1 MIIKKVSSI
10 EEAKECDK
18 LLTLLIQDEKKY
30 NENTKDDYIV
40 DNWYPNL
47 IYKNN
52 KQLFIAVNDNEIVGY
67 IYVKILTSND
77 SPEIYYEASIS
88 GIYVKESF
96 RKQGIATKLIN
107 EAKKWC
113 INKGVTYLKLNVLE
127 CNIAALNLYKKLGFN
142 DFSRIL
148 RNKL

>member
-1 MIIKKVSSI
+1 MIIKKVSCI

-30 NENTKDDYIV
+30 NENIKEDYKL

-47 IYKNN
+47 IDKDNN
-52 KQLFIAVNDNEIVGY
+52 QLFIAVYNNEIVGY
-67 IYVKILTSND
+67 AYVKIITSSD
-77 SPEIYYEASIS
+77 SPEIYTEASIS
-88 GIYVKESF
+88 GIYVKENF
-96 RKQGIATKLIN
+96 RRQGIATKLIN

-113 INKGVTYLKLNVLE
+113 INKGVSYLKLNVLE
-127 CNIAALNLYKKLGFN
+127 GNSTALNLYKKLGFN

>member
-40 DNWYPNL
+40 DNWYSSF
-47 IYKNN
+47 IDKDDS
-52 KQLFIAVNDNEIVGY
+52 QLFIAANDNEIVGY
-67 IYVKILTSND
+67 IYVKIITTSD
-77 SPEIYYEASIS
+77 SSDISTEASIS
-88 GIYVKESF
+88 GIYVKENF
-96 RKQGIATKLIN
+96 RKQGIGTKLIN

-113 INKGVTYLKLNVLE
+113 INKGVSYLKLNVLE
-127 CNIAALNLYKKLGFN
+127 GNRIALNLYKKLGFN
-142 DFSRIL
+142 DFSRVL

>member
-1 MIIKKVSSI
+1 MIIKKVSCI

-47 IYKNN
+47 IDKDNN
-52 KQLFIAVNDNEIVGY
+52 QLFIAVYNNEIVGY
-67 IYVKILTSND
+67 AYVKIITSSD
-77 SPEIYYEASIS
+77 SPEIYTEASIS
-88 GIYVKESF
+88 GIYVKENF
-96 RKQGIATKLIN
+96 RKQGIGTKLIN

-113 INKGVTYLKLNVLE
+113 INKGVSYLKLNVLE
-127 CNIAALNLYKKLGFN
+127 GNRIALNLYKKLGFN
-142 DFSRIL
+142 DFSRVL

>member
-18 LLTLLIQDEKKY
+18 LLTMLIQDEKKY

-40 DNWYPNL
+40 DNWYSSF
-47 IYKNN
+47 IDKDDS
-52 KQLFIAVNDNEIVGY
+52 QLFIAVDDNEIVGY
-67 IYVKILTSND
+67 IYVKIITTSD
-77 SPEIYYEASIS
+77 SSDISTEASIS
-88 GIYVKESF
+88 GIYVKENY
-96 RKQGIATKLIN
+96 RRQGIGTKLIN

-127 CNIAALNLYKKLGFN
+127 GNRIALNLYKKLGFN
-142 DFSRIL
+142 DFSRVL

>member
-18 LLTLLIQDEKKY
+18 LLTLLIQDEKNY
-30 NENTKDDYIV
+30 NENIKDDYKL

-47 IYKNN
+47 INKNN
-52 KQLFIAVNDNEIVGY
+52 NQLFIAVNDNEIVGY

-107 EAKKWC
+107 EAKNWC

-127 CNIAALNLYKKLGFN
+127 GNIAALNLYKKLGFN

-148 RNKL
+148 RTKL

>member
-40 DNWYPNL
+40 DNWYSSF
-47 IYKNN
+47 IDKDDS
-52 KQLFIAVNDNEIVGY
+52 QLFIAVNDNEIVGY
-67 IYVKILTSND
+67 IYVKIITTSD
-77 SPEIYYEASIS
+77 SSDISTEASIS
-88 GIYVKESF
+88 GIYVKENF
-96 RKQGIATKLIN
+96 RKQGIGTKLIN

-113 INKGVTYLKLNVLE
+113 INKGVSYLKLNVLE
-127 CNIAALNLYKKLGFN
+127 GNRIALNLYKKLGFN
-142 DFSRIL
+142 DFSRVL

>member
-18 LLTLLIQDEKKY
+18 FLTLLIQDEKKY

-40 DNWYPNL
+40 DNWYSSF
-47 IYKNN
+47 IDKDDS
-52 KQLFIAVNDNEIVGY
+52 QLFIAVNDNEIVGY
-67 IYVKILTSND
+67 IYVKIITTSD
-77 SPEIYYEASIS
+77 SSDISTEASIS
-88 GIYVKESF
+88 GIYVKENF
-96 RKQGIATKLIN
+96 RKQGIGTKLIN
-107 EAKKWC
+107 EARKWC

-127 CNIAALNLYKKLGFN
+127 GNSTALNLYKKLGFN
-142 DFSRIL
+142 DFSRVL

>member
-1 MIIKKVSSI
+1 MIIKKVSCI

-30 NENTKDDYIV
+30 NENIKEDYKL

-47 IYKNN
+47 IDKDNN
-52 KQLFIAVNDNEIVGY
+52 QLFIAVYNNEIVGY
-67 IYVKILTSND
+67 AYVKIITSSD
-77 SPEIYYEASIS
+77 SPEIYTEASIS
-88 GIYVKESF
+88 GIYIKENY
-96 RKQGIATKLIN
+96 RRQGIATKLIN

-113 INKGVTYLKLNVLE
+113 INKGVSYLKLNVLE
-127 CNIAALNLYKKLGFN
+127 GNRTALNLYKKLGFN
-142 DFSRIL
+142 DFSRVL

>member
-18 LLTLLIQDEKKY
+18 LLTLLIEDEKKY
-30 NENTKDDYIV
+30 NENTKDNYKV

-47 IYKNN
+47 IDKDDS
-52 KQLFIAVNDNEIVGY
+52 QLFIAVNDNETVGY
-67 IYVKILTSND
+67 IYVRIITTSD
-77 SPEIYYEASIS
+77 SSDIYTEASIS
-88 GIYVKESF
+88 GIYVKENF
-96 RKQGIATKLIN
+96 RKQGIGTKLIN

-127 CNIAALNLYKKLGFN
+127 GNSTALNLYKKLGFN

-148 RNKL
+148 RNEL

>member
-1 MIIKKVSSI
+1 MIIKKVSCI

-47 IYKNN
+47 IDKDNN
-52 KQLFIAVNDNEIVGY
+52 QLFIAVYNNEIVGY
-67 IYVKILTSND
+67 AYVKIITTSD
-77 SPEIYYEASIS
+77 SPEIYTEASIS
-88 GIYVKESF
+88 GIYVKENY
-96 RKQGIATKLIN
+96 RRQGIATKLIN

-113 INKGVTYLKLNVLE
+113 INKGVSYLKLNVLE
-127 CNIAALNLYKKLGFN
+127 GNRTALNLYKKLGFN
-142 DFSRIL
+142 DFSRVL

>member
-18 LLTLLIQDEKKY
+18 LLTMLIQDEKKY

-40 DNWYPNL
+40 DNWYSSF
-47 IYKNN
+47 IDKDDS
-52 KQLFIAVNDNEIVGY
+52 QLFIAVDDNEIVGY
-67 IYVKILTSND
+67 IYVKIITTSD
-77 SPEIYYEASIS
+77 SSDIYTEASIS
-88 GIYVKESF
+88 GIYVKDNF
-96 RKQGIATKLIN
+96 RKQGIGTKLIN

-127 CNIAALNLYKKLGFN
+127 GNIAALNLYKKLGFN
-142 DFSRIL
+142 DFSRVL

>member
-18 LLTLLIQDEKKY
+18 LLTMLIQDEKKY

-40 DNWYPNL
+40 DNWYFSF
-47 IYKNN
+47 IDKDDS
-52 KQLFIAVNDNEIVGY
+52 QLFIAVDDNEIVGY
-67 IYVKILTSND
+67 IYVKIITTSD
-77 SPEIYYEASIS
+77 SSDIYTEASIS
-88 GIYVKESF
+88 GIYVKDNF
-96 RKQGIATKLIN
+96 RKQGIGTKLIN

-127 CNIAALNLYKKLGFN
+127 GNIAALNLYKKLGFN
-142 DFSRIL
+142 DFSRVL

>member
-18 LLTLLIQDEKKY
+18 LLTLLIQDEKNY
-30 NENTKDDYIV
+30 NENTKDNYKV

-47 IYKNN
+47 INKNN
-52 KQLFIAVNDNEIVGY
+52 NQLFIAVNDNEIVGY

-96 RKQGIATKLIN
+96 RKQGIGTKLIN

-127 CNIAALNLYKKLGFN
+127 GNIAALNLYKKLGFN

>member
-18 LLTLLIQDEKKY
+18 LLTLLIEDEKKY
-30 NENTKDDYIV
+30 NENTKDNYKV

-47 IYKNN
+47 IDKDDS
-52 KQLFIAVNDNEIVGY
+52 QLFIAVDDNETVGY
-67 IYVKILTSND
+67 AYVRIITTSDSSDIYT
-77 SPEIYYEASIS
+77 EASIS
-88 GIYVKESF
+88 GIYVKEKF
-96 RKQGIATKLIN
+96 RKQGIGTKLIN

-127 CNIAALNLYKKLGFN
+127 GNSTALNLYKKLGFN

-148 RNKL
+148 RNEL

>member
-18 LLTLLIQDEKKY
+18 LLTLLIEDEKKY
-30 NENTKDDYIV
+30 NENTKDNYKV

-47 IYKNN
+47 IDKDDS
-52 KQLFIAVNDNEIVGY
+52 QLFIAVDDNETVGY
-67 IYVKILTSND
+67 AYVRIITTSDSSDIYI
-77 SPEIYYEASIS
+77 EASIS

-107 EAKKWC
+107 EAKNWC
-113 INKGVTYLKLNVLE
+113 INKGVSYIKLNVLE
-127 CNIAALNLYKKLGFN
+127 GNFAALNLYKKLGFN

>member
-1 MIIKKVSSI
+1 MIIKKVSCI

-30 NENTKDDYIV
+30 NENTKDDYKL

-47 IYKNN
+47 IDKDNN
-52 KQLFIAVNDNEIVGY
+52 QLFIAVYNNEIVGY
-67 IYVKILTSND
+67 AYVKIITTSD
-77 SPEIYYEASIS
+77 SPEIYTEASIS
-88 GIYVKESF
+88 GIYVKENY
-96 RKQGIATKLIN
+96 RRQGIATKLIN

-113 INKGVTYLKLNVLE
+113 INKGVSYLKLNVLE
-127 CNIAALNLYKKLGFN
+127 GNRTALNLYKKLGFN
-142 DFSRIL
+142 DFSRVL

>member
-1 MIIKKVSSI
+1 MIIKKVSCI

-47 IYKNN
+47 IDKDNN
-52 KQLFIAVNDNEIVGY
+52 QLFIAVYNNEIVGY
-67 IYVKILTSND
+67 AYVRIITTSDSSDIYIA
-77 SPEIYYEASIS
+77 ASIS

-113 INKGVTYLKLNVLE
+113 INKGVSYLKLNVLE
-127 CNIAALNLYKKLGFN
+127 GNRIALNLYKKLGFN
-142 DFSRIL
+142 DFSRVL

>member
-47 IYKNN
+47 IDKNN
-52 KQLFIAVNDNEIVGY
+52 NQLFIAVNDNEIVGY

-127 CNIAALNLYKKLGFN
+127 GNIAALNLYKKLGFN

>member
-1 MIIKKVSSI
+1 MVIKKVSSI

-18 LLTLLIQDEKKY
+18 LLILLIQDEKKY
-30 NENTKDDYIV
+30 NENIKEDYKL

-47 IYKNN
+47 IGKGNN
-52 KQLFIAVNDNEIVGY
+52 QLFIAVCNNEIVGY
-67 IYVKILTSND
+67 VYVKIITSSD
-77 SPEIYYEASIS
+77 SPEIYNEASIS

-96 RKQGIATKLIN
+96 RRQGIATKLIN

-113 INKGVTYLKLNVLE
+113 INKGVSYLKLNVLE
-127 CNIAALNLYKKLGFN
+127 GNSTALNLYKKLGFN

>member
-40 DNWYPNL
+40 DNWYSSF
-47 IYKNN
+47 IDKDDS
-52 KQLFIAVNDNEIVGY
+52 QLFIAVNDNEIVGY
-67 IYVKILTSND
+67 IYVKIITTSD
-77 SPEIYYEASIS
+77 SSDISTEASIS
-88 GIYVKESF
+88 GIYVKENF
-96 RKQGIATKLIN
+96 RKQGIGTKLIN
-107 EAKKWC
+107 EARKWC

-127 CNIAALNLYKKLGFN
+127 GNSTALNLYKKLGFN
-142 DFSRIL
+142 DFSRVL

>member
-47 IYKNN
+47 IDKDNN
-52 KQLFIAVNDNEIVGY
+52 QLFIAVYNNEIVGY
-67 IYVKILTSND
+67 AYVKIITSSD
-77 SPEIYYEASIS
+77 SPEIYTEASIS
-88 GIYVKESF
+88 GIYVKENY
-96 RKQGIATKLIN
+96 RRQGIATKLIN

-113 INKGVTYLKLNVLE
+113 INKGVSYLKLNVLE
-127 CNIAALNLYKKLGFN
+127 GNRIALNLYKKLGFN
-142 DFSRIL
+142 DFSRVL

>member
-1 MIIKKVSSI
+1 MIIKKVSCI

-47 IYKNN
+47 IDKDNN
-52 KQLFIAVNDNEIVGY
+52 QLFIAVYNNEIVGY
-67 IYVKILTSND
+67 AYVKIITSSD
-77 SPEIYYEASIS
+77 SPEIYTEASIS
-88 GIYVKESF
+88 GIYVKENY
-96 RKQGIATKLIN
+96 RRQGIATKLIN

-113 INKGVTYLKLNVLE
+113 INKGVSYLKLNVLE
-127 CNIAALNLYKKLGFN
+127 GNRIALNLYKKLGFN
-142 DFSRIL
+142 DFSRVL

>member
-1 MIIKKVSSI
+1 MIIKKVSCI

-40 DNWYPNL
+40 DNWYSSF
-47 IYKNN
+47 IDKDDS
-52 KQLFIAVNDNEIVGY
+52 QLFIAVNDNEIVGY
-67 IYVKILTSND
+67 IYVKIITSSD
-77 SPEIYYEASIS
+77 SPEIYTEASIS
-88 GIYVKESF
+88 GIYVKENY
-96 RKQGIATKLIN
+96 RRQGIATKLIN

-113 INKGVTYLKLNVLE
+113 INKGVSYLKLNVLE
-127 CNIAALNLYKKLGFN
+127 GNRIALNLYKKLGFN
-142 DFSRIL
+142 DFSRVL

>member
-1 MIIKKVSSI
+1 MIIKKVSCI

-30 NENTKDDYIV
+30 NENTKDDYKL

-47 IYKNN
+47 IDKDNN
-52 KQLFIAVNDNEIVGY
+52 QLFIAVYNNEIVGY
-67 IYVKILTSND
+67 AYVKIITSSD
-77 SPEIYYEASIS
+77 SPEIYTEASIS
-88 GIYVKESF
+88 GIYVKENY
-96 RKQGIATKLIN
+96 RRQGIATKLIN

-113 INKGVTYLKLNVLE
+113 INKGVSYLKLNVLE
-127 CNIAALNLYKKLGFN
+127 GNRIALNLYKKLGFN
-142 DFSRIL
+142 DFSRVL

>member
-1 MIIKKVSSI
+1 MIIKKVSCI

-47 IYKNN
+47 IDKDNS
-52 KQLFIAVNDNEIVGY
+52 QLFIAVYNNEIVGY
-67 IYVKILTSND
+67 AYVKIITSSD
-77 SPEIYYEASIS
+77 SPEIYTEASIS
-88 GIYVKESF
+88 GIYVKENY
-96 RKQGIATKLIN
+96 RRQGIATKLIN

-113 INKGVTYLKLNVLE
+113 INKGVSYLKLNVLE
-127 CNIAALNLYKKLGFN
+127 GNRTALNLYKKLGFN
-142 DFSRIL
+142 DFSRVL

>member
-1 MIIKKVSSI
+1 MIIKHVSCI

-47 IYKNN
+47 IDKDNN
-52 KQLFIAVNDNEIVGY
+52 QLFIAVYNNEIVGY
-67 IYVKILTSND
+67 AYVKIITSSD
-77 SPEIYYEASIS
+77 SPEIYTEASIS
-88 GIYVKESF
+88 GIYVKENY
-96 RKQGIATKLIN
+96 RRQGIATKLIN

-113 INKGVTYLKLNVLE
+113 INKGVSYLKLNVLE
-127 CNIAALNLYKKLGFN
+127 GNRIALNLYKKLGFN
-142 DFSRIL
+142 DFSRVL